1 MMGSTDVSLPGG
13 QPVSAAAADG
23 AAEWLTTFMA
33 GAVGEEQRARWC
45 HWRAEHPDND
55 RAWLHLEAVC
65 ARLQGLH
72 GNGAYRALSAPN
84 TGNGSHAGRRRALAL
99 LAGVGV
105 AGLAGW
111 HLHRSTG
118 WQSLVADLRT
128 GVGERRTWTLDDGT
142 RLVLNTASAVDV
154 RFDGKQRLLVL
165 VAGEISVVTGHQ
177 HGDRRP
183 FGVQTAQGSVR
194 ALGTAFTVR
203 QRDGRTDVAVQRS
216 AVALAPAHAQA
227 RAAPLV
233 LGAGQRTWFSADRVA
248 PPLAAGSD
256 EIAWTLGS
264 LVADDMRLADFLE
277 ELGRYRRGVLRCHP
291 AVADLRFSAVFPLQ
305 DTDRIL
311 AMLPN
316 SLPVRVRLHTR
327 YWVSVAADP
336 AYIAK
341 K

>member
-1 MMGSTDVSLPGG
+1 MMGSSDVPLAGG
-13 QPVSAAAADG
+13 PPISAAAADG
-23 AAEWLTTFMA
+23 AAEWLTTFM
-33 GAVGEEQRARWC
+33 GGTVEETDRARWRQ
-45 HWRAEHPDND
+45 WRAEHADND

-72 GNGAYRALSAPN
+72 GTGAYRALSAPD
-84 TGNGSHAGRRRALAL
+84 TSQAGRRRALAL

-111 HLHRSTG
+111 HVHRSTVLR
-118 WQSLVADLRT
+118 SLVADLRT

-165 VAGEISVVTGHQ
+165 VAGEISVVTGHAD
-177 HGDRRP
+177 GDRRA
-183 FGVQTAQGSVR
+183 FTVQTAQGRVR

-203 QRDGRTDVAVQRS
+203 QRDGRTDVVVQHS
-216 AVALAPAHAQA
+216 AVELVPAQ
-227 RAAPLV
+227 AAPLV
-233 LGAGQRTWFSADRVA
+233 LGAGQRTWFSSGQVTRPV
-248 PPLAAGSD
+248 AAGSD
-256 EIAWTLGS
+256 DIAWTLGS
-264 LVADDMRLADFLE
+264 LVADDMRLAEFLA
-277 ELGRYRRGVLRCHP
+277 ELGRYRRGVLRCDP
-291 AVADLRFSAVFPLQ
+291 AVADLRFSAVFPLH

-311 AMLPN
+311 AMLPS

-327 YWVSVAADP
+327 YWVSVQADP
-336 AYIAK
+336 AHVLK

>member
-1 MMGSTDVSLPGG
+1 MMGSSDVPLAGG
-13 QPVSAAAADG
+13 QPISAAAADG
-23 AAEWLTTFMA
+23 AAEWLTTFRS
-33 GAVGEEQRARWC
+33 GAVEETDRARWRQ
-45 HWRAEHPDND
+45 WRAEHPDND

-72 GNGAYRALSAPN
+72 GNGAYRALSAPDGGQ
-84 TGNGSHAGRRRALAL
+84 TSHAGRRRALAL

-111 HLHRSTG
+111 HLHRSTVL
-118 WQSLVADLRT
+118 QSLVADLRT

-154 RFDGKQRLLVL
+154 RFDSNQRLLVL
-165 VAGEISVVTGHQ
+165 VAGEICVVTGHAD
-177 HGDRRP
+177 GDRRP
-183 FGVQTAQGSVR
+183 FTVQTAQGRVR

-203 QRDGRTDVAVQRS
+203 QRDGRTDVVVQHG
-216 AVALAPAHAQA
+216 AVALAPTKAVS
-227 RAAPLV
+227 LV
-233 LGAGQRTWFSADRVA
+233 LGAGQRTWFSSGQAA
-248 PPLAAGSD
+248 PPVAAGSD
-256 EIAWTLGS
+256 DIAWTLGS
-264 LVADDMRLADFLE
+264 LVADDMRLADFLA
-277 ELGRYRRGVLRCHP
+277 ELGRYRRGVLRCDP

-327 YWVSVAADP
+327 YWVSVQADP
-336 AYIAK
+336 AHAPK